1 MGRPAKY
8 SRRYHLTLE
17 AADADLLDAYA
28 HETRKPPATA
38 GANLLVQALRSATSG
53 VDELSAERR
62 LVAELQAANA
72 TLRRRL
78 QAAGGPA
85 EAPRVPRWEWAIEDI
100 LADRG
105 WWATWLPRLY
115 ELLGRQVRRSTLSRA
130 AVHDRRGYA
139 DLLTF
144 LFPPVR
150 LNGRPAAEWGAPDYP
165 HYARREAQTE
175 HRAAVATASARPEV
189 WEPVIRHVVVA
200 LCALERTAAP
210 GSDPVLRIRTEDEL
224 TTSWLRTLR
233 RLTGDEPAEL
243 PGGLP

>member
-17 AADADLLDAYA
+17 AGDADLLDEYA
-28 HETRKPPATA
+28 REKRKPPATA
-38 GANLLVQALRSATSG
+38 GANLLVRALRSETSG
-53 VDELSAERR
+53 VDELSAQRR
-62 LVAELQAANA
+62 MVAELQAANA

-78 QAAGGPA
+78 QGAGSAAEDPG
-85 EAPRVPRWEWAIEDI
+85 VPRWEWAIEDV
-100 LADRG
+100 LADRT

-115 ELLGRQVRRSTLSRA
+115 ELLGRQVRRSTLSRT
-130 AVHDRRGYA
+130 AVHDRRGYV

-150 LNGRPAAEWGAPDYP
+150 RNGLPPAEWQAPDYP
-165 HYARREAQTE
+165 FHVRREAQTD
-175 HRAAVATASARPEV
+175 RGTAVATASARPEV
-189 WEPVIRHVVVA
+189 WEPVVRHVVVA
-200 LCALERTAAP
+200 LCALEQTAAP
-210 GSDPVLRIRTEDEL
+210 GADPVLCIRTEDEL
-224 TTSWLRTLR
+224 ATTWLRTLR